1 MRYSEFVLSLGHTYG
16 YEYDYSEP
24 SSRFASFDRDDPWR
38 STSTSSKIKESEG
51 EEASAIFFLPEKC
64 W

>member
-24 SSRFASFDRDDPWR
+24 SSRFASFDRDDP
-38 STSTSSKIKESEG
+38 
-51 EEASAIFFLPEKC
+51 
-64 W
+64 